1 MSRAV
6 TTLLSA
12 AGQAVA
18 TLDAQL
24 SDAISGATTPK
35 SGVGAAGATSSVVVG
50 KVASLVDDAVAH
62 SSLNLDA
69 ALRVCD
75 LVSEKQ
81 NSYPREV
88 AFTVLKYVNQRYDTI
103 AALNSIGMM
112 ESDRHRPPQFR
123 HETVALNA
131 LGLLDMLVKNCG
143 YPFHLI
149 IASKEFLNE
158 LVKRFPEK
166 PTTGNVIQIRI
177 LELIQQWNST
187 LCVHSRYR
195 EDFKHITD
203 MYRLLSYKGYR
214 FPGVSTDSAAV
225 LTAPTTML
233 KSEEEME
240 EEDRV
245 AQGAKLQELLRLG
258 TPAALEQANELM
270 KILSG
275 YETEKKPD
283 YKRAVETEIDRIESK
298 AVALND
304 LFEQSNPSD
313 RKIDE
318 LLAAT
323 KSAQSRIQS
332 LISNGE
338 QEERMERLLLI
349 NDYINTTLE
358 NYTKFRTG
366 QSFSKPH
373 LPSPQNSHPPASSPV
388 VSPATGA
395 ISLIDFDD
403 TTIPASSP
411 FSVGNFQIPATTTSG
426 PSSVP
431 PPSGPSGLGDL
442 KDLDF
447 FGSSAPVQQPLQQPT
462 VLGGSNLG
470 GFGGLNAI
478 PVMGPGFGTP
488 LAALQKPLTT
498 SPSFG
503 GATPLTAAPI
513 GGILS
518 PQAQQPQPVL
528 SSVNLLNQSLDMS
541 FGKNTGTPV
550 NTPAVAT
557 APPSII
563 SPLQNLSLSSEPKD
577 VKLFNKNG
585 LQIKLKYTRDSPT
598 SIQATAT
605 FINTTPVSFE
615 QLVFQVAVPK
625 AMQLTMQPLSGT
637 TVPPLNQAQVIQA
650 LKIVNPTSDALKIRF
665 KVSYDLNG
673 ADVEESGEYV
683 FQ

>member
-69 ALRVCD
+69 ALRPERGR
-75 LVSEKQ
+75 LH
-81 NSYPREV
+81 
-88 AFTVLKYVNQRYDTI
+88 VLKYVNQRYDTI

-203 MYRLLSYKGYR
+203 MYRLLSYKG
-214 FPGVSTDSAAV
+214 T
-225 LTAPTTML
+225 
-233 KSEEEME
+233 
-240 EEDRV
+240 
-245 AQGAKLQELLRLG
+245 
-258 TPAALEQANELM
+258 
-270 KILSG
+270 SG
-275 YETEKKPD
+275 
-283 YKRAVETEIDRIESK
+283 RH
-298 AVALND
+298 
-304 LFEQSNPSD
+304 
-313 RKIDE
+313 
-318 LLAAT
+318 

-447 FGSSAPVQQPLQQPT
+447 FGSSARVQQPLQQPT
-462 VLGGSNLG
+462 LLGGSNLG

-503 GATPLTAAPI
+503 GAPPLTAAPI
-513 GGILS
+513 GGILP

-550 NTPAVAT
+550 NTPVVAA
-557 APPSII
+557 APPSLI

-637 TVPPLNQAQVIQA
+637 TVPPLNQAQVTQA
-650 LKIVNPTSDALKIRF
+650 LKIVNPTSCTDQVNMQDALKIRF